1 VSGFG
6 GYPLVFGGFS
16 DYRILQAQ
24 SPIFTMATVPKK
36 TAPSTARPAARTTS
50 TPHQQTPLF
59 GKENYRWMAIG
70 LVAVALGLILMGG
83 GKSKDPN
90 VFNPK
95 EIYSFTRIT
104 LAPILILGGFVIEIF
119 AIFKK
124 DKKESQ

>member
-1 VSGFG
+1 
-6 GYPLVFGGFS
+6 
-16 DYRILQAQ
+16 
-24 SPIFTMATVPKK
+24 MATTKK
-36 TAPSTARPAARTTS
+36 AAPAAAPAKAKTTVA
-50 TPHQQTPLF
+50 PQTPLF
-59 GKENYRWMAIG
+59 AKENYRWMLIG

-124 DKKESQ
+124 TGKSSQ

>member
-1 VSGFG
+1 
-6 GYPLVFGGFS
+6 
-16 DYRILQAQ
+16 
-24 SPIFTMATVPKK
+24 MATVQKK
-36 TAPSTARPAARTTS
+36 AAPSTARPAARTTS
-50 TPHQQTPLF
+50 APHQHTPLF